1 MIDCPNCGQ
10 ELRPDSSN
18 PHRMKCT
25 NCDYTLDGTASTP
38 LATGMSG
45 FTYDPSALHGQST
58 GGEHAPF
65 EPSIQS
71 TAAAAAPSAQPAD
84 APISEQAFQ
93 ASAASKPARS
103 DDDGYWGTQGTGPAA
118 VQARQA
124 EAEAAAR
131 LRAQQ
136 AEARFASA
144 NGAGMPQPDANP
156 SGFAA
161 NGPQAAVNQPA
172 FAAPSAQPVVAI
184 PAEQPPKPS
193 SGFAIAS
200 LVLGILALLNCWIPF
215 VGVVGLVLGVVGL
228 VFGIVSLVR
237 VGRHLASGKG
247 MAIAG
252 TICSS
257 FAIVVALLMSIFSFM
272 LLEAVV
278 KDSNAY
284 DEIRDIISQMDEE
297 YEDSISGSHDSR
309 YESLGQPSASI
320 ESNDEAAWT
329 SLKFMLDGKEY
340 ALMQTTL
347 DDLAQQSGWSIDL
360 AEAGYPNGYIVQSGE
375 EIDDIPL
382 EHEGIEDITFS
393 VTAYNPQKDQQDLG
407 RCVLTAVWVRDF
419 DAALD
424 FKVDGEVGIGKK
436 LDDATAAYGRPNS
449 EYGSSTGTYRSVT
462 FNTSDHGKMLHLVAG
477 DAGCIDEVGLIA
489 FVD

>member
-18 PHRMKCT
+18 PQRMKCT
-25 NCDYTLDGTASTP
+25 NCDYTLDGAADYS
-38 LATGMSG
+38 ANMGMSG
-45 FTYDPSALHGQST
+45 FTYDPSALHS
-58 GGEHAPF
+58 EASEASAAF
-65 EPSIQS
+65 EPSVQPQS
-71 TAAAAAPSAQPAD
+71 APAGESLQPAEMAAPEQTWQP
-84 APISEQAFQ
+84 SV
-93 ASAASKPARS
+93 ASQQSKPEEDA
-103 DDDGYWGTQGTGPAA
+103 YWGTQGTGPAA

-136 AEARFASA
+136 AEARYASTQ
-144 NGAGMPQPDANP
+144 GAPTATPNVSPA
-156 SGFAA
+156 GFAA
-161 NGPQAAVNQPA
+161 NVPQGAPGQPA
-172 FAAPSAQPVVAI
+172 YAAPSAQPVMAV
-184 PAEQPPKPS
+184 PAEPPVKPS
-193 SGFAIAS
+193 SGFAIAA

-237 VGRHLASGKG
+237 VGRNLASGKG

-257 FAIVVALLMSIFSFM
+257 IAIVVALLMSIFSFV

-284 DEIRDIISQMDEE
+284 DEIRDLISQMDEE
-297 YEDSISGSHDSR
+297 YEDSIGGSHDSR
-309 YESLGQPSASI
+309 RESLEQPPASI
-320 ESNDEAAWT
+320 ESNDDAAWT
-329 SLKFMLDGKEY
+329 SLKFKLDGKEY

-347 DDLAQQSGWSIDL
+347 DDLAQQGGWAIDL

-375 EIDDIPL
+375 EIEDIPL
-382 EHEGIEDITFS
+382 EHEGIEDVTFS
-393 VTAYNPQKDQQDLG
+393 VTVYNPQKDQQDLG
-407 RCVLTAVWVRDF
+407 RCVLTAIWVRDF

-424 FKVDGEVGIGKK
+424 FMVDGEVGIGKK
-436 LDDATAAYGRPNS
+436 LDDASAAYGRPNS
-449 EYGSSTGTYRSVT
+449 EYGSSTGTYRSIT
-462 FNTSDHGKMLHLVAG
+462 FNTSDYSKMLHLVAG
-477 DAGCIDEVGLIA
+477 DAGCIDEIGLST